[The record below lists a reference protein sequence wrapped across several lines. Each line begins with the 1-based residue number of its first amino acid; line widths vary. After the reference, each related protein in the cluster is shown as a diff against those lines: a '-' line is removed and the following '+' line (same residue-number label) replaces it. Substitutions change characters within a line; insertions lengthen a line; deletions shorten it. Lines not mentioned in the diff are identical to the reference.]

1 MGKERIKKIT
11 SSHWG
16 AFEAIIE
23 NGKLISTKPFEED
36 LNPNDISKFIPNAVY
51 HETRVKLPH
60 IRKGWLSNKETRN
73 KNLRGDDE
81 FQEVPWDEA
90 IEIAAEEIS
99 RVKEKFGNQSIYG
112 GSYGWSSAGKFHH
125 AQTQLQR
132 LSLIHI

>member
-1 MGKERIKKIT
+1 MGNEQIKKIT

-36 LNPNDISKFIPNAVY
+36 LNPNDISKFIPKAVY
-51 HETRVKLPH
+51 HEKRVKSPH
-60 IRKGWLSNKETRN
+60 IRKGWFINKETRN

-81 FQEVPWDEA
+81 FQEVPWDAA

-99 RVKEKFGNQSIYG
+99 RVKE
-112 GSYGWSSAGKFHH
+112 
-125 AQTQLQR
+125 
-132 LSLIHI
+132 

>member
-1 MGKERIKKIT
+1 MGNEQIKKIT

-36 LNPNDISKFIPNAVY
+36 LNPNDISKFIPKAVY
-51 HETRVKLPH
+51 HEKRVNLPH

-81 FQEVPWDEA
+81 
-90 IEIAAEEIS
+90 
-99 RVKEKFGNQSIYG
+99 
-112 GSYGWSSAGKFHH
+112 
-125 AQTQLQR
+125 